1 MFAIDVAVSEE
12 DVAIDDAAKDIDDD
26 EVAAV
31 TVIGCPVL
39 VHVDISVLVLFAAVI
54 SGSSPTRT
62 SHGAE
67 GAHANTPKP
76 VGEGFIKI
84 CFQEIVGN
92 FMSFSCKT
100 KV

>member
-1 MFAIDVAVSEE
+1 MFSRKLLKILFSKLLPPLVFAIDVAVSDE
-12 DVAIDDAAKDIDDD
+12 DVAIDDAANDIEDD

-39 VHVDISVLVLFAAVI
+39 VHVDTSVLVLFAAVI

-76 VGEGFIKI
+76 VD
-84 CFQEIVGN
+84 
-92 FMSFSCKT
+92 
-100 KV
+100 